1 MANLLFFKSLDG
13 FERKLLFPSHRSS
26 SCGYLRLWFHYQIIS
41 LMIEKKWEC
50 IIHLMIQINQP
61 ITNYRQGISHL
72 ILYCWI
78 MDAGGGAF
86 TIVAMEGK

>member
-1 MANLLFFKSLDG
+1 
-13 FERKLLFPSHRSS
+13 
-26 SCGYLRLWFHYQIIS
+26 
-41 LMIEKKWEC
+41 MIEKKWEC

-78 MDAGGGAF
+78 MDARGGAF
-86 TIVAMEGK
+86 TIVAMEGKLMIT